1 MQHGYKEEN
10 NEHRL
15 DMSKLKRIIGIIV
28 ALVLLGIAT
37 VNCYHGWMP
46 VSDLEWSMWAGNC
59 ILGVIALI
67 YIFRH

>member
-1 MQHGYKEEN
+1 M
-10 NEHRL
+10 
-15 DMSKLKRIIGIIV
+15 
-28 ALVLLGIAT
+28 VLLGIAT

-46 VSDLEWSMWAGNC
+46 GSDLEWAMWAGNC

>member
-1 MQHGYKEEN
+1 
-10 NEHRL
+10 
-15 DMSKLKRIIGIIV
+15 MSKLKRMIGIIV

-46 VSDLEWSMWAGNC
+46 GSDLEWSMWAGNC
-59 ILGVIALI
+59 ILGIIALI